1 MLLETLI
8 ALERS
13 LHAEKRKDAGWLDAI
28 LQADFQEITRSGTA
42 VSRAETLS
50 ALINDPVHQPIA
62 GTDYQLVT
70 VAPGH
75 ALLHYRSDNQNGTR
89 STLRTSYWVMN
100 DASRWQL
107 FFHQGT
113 PAAEC

>member
-13 LHAEKRKDAGWLDAI
+13 LHAEKRSDADWLEAI
-28 LQADFQEITRSGTA
+28 LHADFHEITRSGSA
-42 VSRAETLS
+42 VSRTETLN
-50 ALINDPVHQPIA
+50 ALLNEPVNQPIA
-62 GTDYQLVT
+62 GTDYQLVR

-75 ALLHYRSDNQNGTR
+75 ALLHYRSDNQERMR

-100 DASRWQL
+100 HASRWQL

-113 PAAEC
+113 PAAAC